1 MGWWG
6 RLPSFTHG
14 GGWKQGKLQGGRESG
29 GGEPNEE
36 ISKLV
41 HSHPSP
47 TIRNS
52 RRLAE
57 HQSSCF
63 LVKNVLSRGSL
74 HILYMSLCHRSQ
86 FQERERAASK
96 TLADRPIYAFLTWLS
111 KQRRWPQTE
120 CLVLSLCL
128 LLLLGLSYLGWSL
141 CFILVAPSITLSLLV
156 YVLVQFRY
164 PLSQEIDRRS
174 MAWLPEHSTSAR
186 ESA

>member
-1 MGWWG
+1 MDGKEVTPTPPVLHPRWG
-6 RLPSFTHG
+6 MEAGKASRR
-14 GGWKQGKLQGGRESG
+14 QGKLPG

-74 HILYMSLCHRSQ
+74 HILYMSLCHRRMN
-86 FQERERAASK
+86 EGEAYMGICHYALR
-96 TLADRPIYAFLTWLS
+96 LNHMPHHPI
-111 KQRRWPQTE
+111 
-120 CLVLSLCL
+120 
-128 LLLLGLSYLGWSL
+128 
-141 CFILVAPSITLSLLV
+141 SIKEG
-156 YVLVQFRY
+156 R
-164 PLSQEIDRRS
+164 
-174 MAWLPEHSTSAR
+174 
-186 ESA
+186 